1 MSPGG
6 LIVMLIF
13 GELIRNPL
21 AIQMDGLAKERKPFC
36 KSVANSADSRE
47 FMKSSRVT
55 TRSFHFRAR
64 RFAGLCDCYSS
75 RCRRALSCNE

>member
-21 AIQMDGLAKERKPFC
+21 AIQMDGLAKERKPF
-36 KSVANSADSRE
+36 A
-47 FMKSSRVT
+47 
-55 TRSFHFRAR
+55 RA
-64 RFAGLCDCYSS
+64 
-75 RCRRALSCNE
+75 